1 MRDSSSCGTG
11 RGFFFLMKVY
21 LLSRAEGL
29 LLHSRSG
36 AAMQI
41 IINTLHFS
49 STLHPRSALQAQSVL
64 SLTVFGRNKGANR
77 RRHFARDKHRS
88 LLGRKQRHL
97 TVPTAFPTPPRKR
110 SSIANLT
117 FAWLAAF

>member
-1 MRDSSSCGTG
+1 MKKQIYVREWFMQY
-11 RGFFFLMKVY
+11 RQRFFLMKVY

-49 STLHPRSALQAQSVL
+49 STLYPRSALQARTAL
-64 SLTVFGRNKGANR
+64 SLTVSGRNKGENR
-77 RRHFARDKHRS
+77 NRHVAQDRNIETSWVESTD
-88 LLGRKQRHL
+88 
-97 TVPTAFPTPPRKR
+97 
-110 SSIANLT
+110 I
-117 FAWLAAF
+117 